1 MATRLKRIAAPELN
15 DDPWRQA
22 SEPLEMQNGTMA
34 IHWKNTDTGET
45 RIVCAGVHPE
55 DQALENYPVQPPDE
69 IFEETATDRVAAMM
83 SGAGADGERAE
94 VKVYRVRDGQLEY
107 CRGFKPDE
115 FETGNFDMIRERF
128 GAGLYELRL
137 YATNPISK
145 KFAVR
150 SKLRVTIAEDKSE
163 SSGSGGQLGNGM
175 SQVLQTI
182 AQGQQQMLEALVSI
196 KQAPAKDS
204 MEEMGKMLT
213 MMAAM
218 REAMGINQNQGREKS
233 SIGEIVAA
241 IRELRGAADEISPER
256 DKEPDGLMAVLP
268 KMLELVS
275 KGQQSQQEAQQQA
288 QFPPVQLPA
297 SFQAPE
303 QPQPPQYEQAP
314 APAPAPTQDEADMKV
329 MTMIKL
335 KSYLKTLV
343 DMAVKLTPVN
353 LAAEFV
359 YEKIP
364 DDLIEIMALD
374 NWFDLLAAVAPDVKD
389 HKDWLQKVRDQALA
403 LFEDAETEPPK
414 K

>member
-1 MATRLKRIAAPELN
+1 MATRLKRITAPEIQN
-15 DDPWRQA
+15 DDPWRQV

-34 IHWKNTDTGET
+34 IHWRNGDTGET
-45 RIVCAGVHPE
+45 RIVPAGVHPE
-55 DQALENYPVQPPDE
+55 DQALENYPVQTPDE
-69 IFEETATDRVAAMM
+69 PFEETATDRVAAMM
-83 SGAGADGERAE
+83 QGVGADDERAE
-94 VKVYRVRDGQLEY
+94 VKVYRVNQGQLEY

-115 FETGNFDMIRERF
+115 FESGNFDMLRDRF

-137 YATNPISK
+137 YATNPANK
-145 KFAVR
+145 KFTIR
-150 SKLRVTIAEDKSE
+150 SKLRVTIAEDRIE
-163 SSGSGGQLGNGM
+163 SSPGAQLSGGM
-175 SQVLQTI
+175 AQVLQTI

-196 KQAPAKDS
+196 KSAPPKDS

-218 REAMGINQNQGREKS
+218 REAFGMNQPQGREKS
-233 SIGEIVAA
+233 SIGEIVSA
-241 IRELRGAADEISPER
+241 IRELRGAADEISPQSE
-256 DKEPDGLMAVLP
+256 KEPDGLMAVLP

-275 KGQQSQQEAQQQA
+275 KGQDNQQAQQQAA

-303 QPQPPQYEQAP
+303 QPNPAQYEQPQPQAP
-314 APAPAPTQDEADMKV
+314 APNQDEADMKV

-343 DMAVKLTPVN
+343 DMAVKVTPVD

-389 HKDWLQKVRDQALA
+389 HKEWLQKVRDKALA
-403 LFEDAETEPPK
+403 MFEDAETEPAK

>member
-1 MATRLKRIAAPELN
+1 MATRRQRIPAPEIN
-15 DDPWRQA
+15 DDSWRQA

-45 RIVCAGVHPE
+45 RIVPAGVHPE
-55 DQALENYPVQPPDE
+55 DQALENYPVQQPEEP
-69 IFEETATDRVAAMM
+69 FEETATDRVAAMM
-83 SGAGADGERAE
+83 SGVNSDDERAE

-115 FETGNFDMIRERF
+115 FESGNFDMLRDRF

-137 YATNPISK
+137 YATNPASK
-145 KFAVR
+145 KFTIR
-150 SKLRVTIAEDKSE
+150 SKLRVTIAEDRTE
-163 SSGSGGQLGNGM
+163 SSPGAQLSGGM
-175 SQVLQTI
+175 AQVLQTI

-196 KQAPAKDS
+196 KSAPAKDP
-204 MEEMGKMLT
+204 MEEMTKMMGMMT
-213 MMAAM
+213 MM
-218 REAMGINQNQGREKS
+218 REAFGLNQPQGREKS
-233 SIGEIVAA
+233 SIGEIVSA
-241 IRELRGAADEISPER
+241 IRELRGAADEISPQSE
-256 DKEPDGLMAVLP
+256 KEPDGLMAVLP

-275 KGQQSQQEAQQQA
+275 KGQQSQQEAQQAA
-288 QFPPVQLPA
+288 QFPPVQLPP

-303 QPQPPQYEQAP
+303 QQQQQQQPQQSEQ
-314 APAPAPTQDEADMKV
+314 APAPTQDEADMKV

-335 KSYLKTLV
+335 RSYLKTLV
-343 DMAVKLTPVN
+343 DMAVKLTPVD

-389 HKDWLQKVRDQALA
+389 HKDWLQQVRDKALSM
-403 LFEDAETEPPK
+403 FEDAETEQPK